1 MMEYEDGAQKSIK
14 KVQKEQ
20 EKEAKEFKKVLSQDP
35 NFKVVFSQDLIL
47 LRDRINKLISVG
59 KDAEA
64 IRLQEKANTLEKV
77 EYSKA
82 AIESEMDID
91 KELRKLINAH
101 DKNIHAM
108 LRRIE
113 RDRREQMK
121 HRQED
126 TQRLMQRNKNLLKDI
141 MNRQNQE
148 K

>member
-64 IRLQEKANTLEKV
+64 IRSRK
-77 EYSKA
+77 SKYF
-82 AIESEMDID
+82 
-91 KELRKLINAH
+91 RKG
-101 DKNIHAM
+101 
-108 LRRIE
+108 
-113 RDRREQMK
+113 
-121 HRQED
+121 
-126 TQRLMQRNKNLLKDI
+126 
-141 MNRQNQE
+141 
-148 K
+148 